1 MRRALASPVAV
12 TALAAALGLAAL
24 AGVIGLAPSSP
35 GARVVA
41 LEAPDGTALEA
52 SDFAPPSGR
61 PGPGVLLLHQGN
73 RDRKSW
79 EDAATRLA
87 AAGIHAVT
95 VDLRGFG
102 GSGGTPHA
110 RWTSA
115 ERSAAR
121 KATAVD
127 VDAAWQFLV
136 SRPGVTRGVIGIGG
150 AGADGVGQA
159 VAAARRHP
167 EEVKSLALLSGET
180 DLAGG
185 RFLKD
190 RPQLPIL
197 FALANDDEYPPTQDV
212 MEWTYSVLSGPGRR
226 FVHYGGQRPPWLG
239 FEDRE
244 GTPATGGHGTDMF
257 RGHPEL
263 PGILADWFVE
273 TLVKTPGR
281 ADVRE
286 TAAALPSTP
295 LLEEIE
301 APGGTERVARKLAE
315 ARSGDPDARLWPEA
329 VVTIMGYHHLGV
341 GETKRA
347 VEIMKLSVAA
357 YPDSADAHD
366 SLSDVYLADG
376 QKDLAREHAE
386 KALALLP
393 SDTTDSAVRKTEIL
407 DSAQG
412 KLDQL
417 RGKGTAIAYSI
428 QAIRYAT
435 IREFPV
441 SALVMGAPEEEK
453 LDIAMVL
460 WLIRGGGHNIL
471 FDSGFH
477 RAKWLSEFPTTADFL
492 RPDEAVRL
500 AGVSPDAITDVI
512 ISHAHWDHMGG
523 IDLFPKATIWIQ
535 RDELAYYGGEAWQPD
550 GQHGGIDPEDV
561 AELVRRNTEGRVR
574 LVGGDGV
581 EILPGIRAYSGAR
594 HTYASQYIRVD
605 GDTPFVLASDNCYLY
620 RNLDERRPGA
630 TFAEDDRAA
639 NVFHQGRMVE
649 LAGSADRVVPG
660 HDPKQFEKFPSKE
673 NGRIAQIR

>member
-1 MRRALASPVAV
+1 MKRVLASAAGAA
-12 TALAAALGLAAL
+12 ALAAA
-24 AGVIGLAPSSP
+24 VGLAPTSP
-35 GARVVA
+35 DGRVVA
-41 LEAPDGTALEA
+41 LRAPDGTALAA
-52 SDFAPPSGR
+52 SDFAPPSAG

-79 EDAATRLA
+79 EDVASRLA
-87 AAGIHAVT
+87 KAGIHAVT

-102 GSGGTPHA
+102 DSGGTPHA
-110 RWTSA
+110 KWTSA

-121 KATAVD
+121 KATPDD

-136 SRPGVTRGVIGIGG
+136 SQPGVTRGVVGIGG

-167 EEVKSLALLSGET
+167 TEVKSLALLSGET

-190 RPQLPIL
+190 HPRLPIL
-197 FALANDDEYPPTQDV
+197 FALADDDEYPPTQDV
-212 MEWTYSVLSGPGRR
+212 MAWTYSVLAGPGRR
-226 FVHYGGQRPPWLG
+226 FVHYGGRRPPWLG

-244 GTPATGGHGTDMF
+244 GVPDTGGHGTDMF

-263 PGILADWFVE
+263 AGILADWFVE

-301 APGGTERVARKLAE
+301 APGGTERVAKKLAE
-315 ARSGDPDARLWPEA
+315 ARSGDPDARPWPEA
-329 VVTIMGYHHLGV
+329 VVTLMGYHYLGA
-341 GETKRA
+341 GESKRA
-347 VEIMKLSVAA
+347 VEIMKLNVAA

-366 SLSDVYLADG
+366 SLSDAYLADG
-376 QKDLAREHAE
+376 QKDPAREHAE

-417 RGKGTAIAYSI
+417 VPKAARPAYSI
-428 QAIRYAT
+428 QAVRYAT
-435 IREFPV
+435 IRDFPV
-441 SALVMGAPEEEK
+441 SALVMGAPEDEK

-460 WLIRGGGHNIL
+460 WLIRGGGHNVL

-477 RAKWLSEFPTTADFL
+477 RAKWLAEFPSTADFL

-500 AGVSPDAITDVI
+500 AGVPPEEITDVI

-535 RDELAYYGGEAWQPD
+535 RDELAYYAGGAWQPD
-550 GQHGGIDPEDV
+550 GRHGGIDPEDV
-561 AELVRRNTEGRVR
+561 AELVRRNTEGGVR

-581 EILPGIRAYSGAR
+581 EILPGIRAYTGAR
-594 HTYASQYIRVD
+594 HTFASQYIRVD
-605 GDTPFVLASDNCYLY
+605 GDPPFVLASDNCYLY

-630 TFAEDDRAA
+630 TFGDDDRAA

-649 LAGSADRVVPG
+649 LAGSPDRVIPG
-660 HDPKQFEKFPSKE
+660 HDPKPFEKFPSKE
-673 NGRIAQIR
+673 KGRIAQIR

>member
-1 MRRALASPVAV
+1 MRRVLASTAVASASV
-12 TALAAALGLAAL
+12 VALVAT
-24 AGVIGLAPSSP
+24 IGLAPPSP
-35 GARVVA
+35 SARVVA
-41 LEAPDGTALEA
+41 LKAPDGTALAA
-52 SDFAPPSGR
+52 SDFAPPSGK

-73 RDRKSW
+73 RDRQSW
-79 EDAATRLA
+79 EDVASRLA

-102 GSGGTPHA
+102 DSGGTPHA
-110 RWTSA
+110 KWTSA

-121 KATAVD
+121 KATAGD
-127 VDAAWQFLV
+127 VDTAWEFLA
-136 SRPGVTRGVIGIGG
+136 SQPGVTRGVIGIGG

-190 RPQLPIL
+190 HPRLPIL

-212 MEWTYSVLSGPGRR
+212 MEWTYGVLAGPGRR
-226 FVHYGGQRPPWLG
+226 FVHYDGARPPWLG

-244 GTPATGGHGTDMF
+244 GIPATGGHGTDMF

-295 LLEEIE
+295 ILEEIE
-301 APGGTERVARKLAE
+301 APGGAERVARKLAE

-329 VVTIMGYHHLGV
+329 VVTVMGYHHLGA
-341 GETKRA
+341 GDTKRA
-347 VEIMKLSVAA
+347 VEIMKLNVAA
-357 YPDSADAHD
+357 YPESADAHD
-366 SLSDVYLADG
+366 SLSDAYLADG
-376 QKDLAREHAE
+376 QKDLARDHAE
-386 KALALLP
+386 KALALLA

-417 RGKGTAIAYSI
+417 RGKGTAAAPSYSI

-435 IREFPV
+435 IRDFPV

-453 LDIAMVL
+453 LDIAMVI

-477 RAKWLSEFPTTADFL
+477 RAKWLAEFPSTADFI

-500 AGVSPDAITDVI
+500 AGVSPDAITDVV

-581 EILPGIRAYSGAR
+581 EILPGIRAYAGAR
-594 HTYASQYIRVD
+594 HTFASQYILVD
-605 GDTPFVLASDNCYLY
+605 GDAPIVLASDNCYLY
-620 RNLDERRPGA
+620 RNLAERKPGA
-630 TFAEDDRAA
+630 TFADGDRAA

-649 LAGSADRVVPG
+649 LAGSPERVVPG
-660 HDPKQFEKFPSKE
+660 HDPEQFEKFPTKG
-673 NGRIAQIR
+673 NGRIATIR